1 MPSPSNPAHLRGGI
15 GLRFIVPVAF
25 LMLGALALVGG
36 LLWVGSLKQDE
47 LGLSH
52 QRQLV
57 EHAVRSRLNDLSI
70 TAKDYSWWDDAVRY
84 LVREFDPD
92 WADGNSGIYVLE
104 MFGYDH
110 SFVIDGADRTVYAA
124 IDGERASADA
134 FATLSPDLR
143 NLVEEAR
150 RAPQDEPQAA
160 AGLLHGT
167 DGVVLVAASAVLP
180 QEGSQLELLP
190 GPRSVLVLAQRLDE
204 LFLQGAEDAYRIRG
218 LRLLPAK
225 AQAPAAALP
234 LIAPDGARLGC
245 LTWLPERPGW
255 ELVRWVMPGLSGAL
269 LLFVDIAE
277 ASSDWIWE
285 TDAQLRVEFVSERF
299 AEITG
304 LGRDRVLGRTL
315 AGLFHPAEELERWER
330 HLGDLAAQRPFRDV
344 LCRLDEAP
352 NHDRTLRIAGKP
364 IVDGDGS
371 FRGYRGTATD
381 ITAELEAQ
389 SEAWRLARHDPVT
402 GLPNRLLVRER
413 LAQAVAECRRT
424 TEMAAVMCLDL
435 DRFKEINDRFGHA
448 AGDLL
453 IKACGERLAGCL
465 RETDTVAR
473 LGGDEFAIVQ
483 ARVERVA
490 EVRRLADRLLA
501 CLHQP
506 FELDGHEAMVTA
518 SIGVAIIPMDGD
530 DPAALLQNADIA
542 LYRAKSEG
550 RNRFRF
556 FEPGMDAELR
566 ERKGLEAELRHAVH
580 GGELEVYYQPQIDL
594 RSGALA
600 GVEALVRWNHPVR
613 GLIPAAAFIPIA
625 EETGLLLAIGEWMI
639 PTACREAAAWPRSR
653 LSINLSP
660 LQFKQQDLVGTI
672 RDALASARLAPDRLE
687 LEISESVLL
696 HDAQAALL
704 TLMQLKELGVRIAI
718 GDFGTGDSS
727 FRCLQKFRFDKLK
740 IDRSFVQD
748 LDGGSDSEALVRA
761 VVGLGR
767 SLGMETC
774 AEGVERVEQLALLEG
789 EGCDQVQ
796 GFLFSQP
803 MPAAALAQFIERAAT
818 QPRAIEMM
826 VDRSSRRA

>member
-57 EHAVRSRLNDLSI
+57 EHAIRSRLSDLSI

-92 WADGNSGIYVLE
+92 WADGNPGIYVLE
-104 MFGYDH
+104 MFGYDY
-110 SFVIDGADRTVYAA
+110 SFVIDGADRTLYAA
-124 IDGERASADA
+124 LDGERASADA

-143 NLVEEAR
+143 NLIEEAR

-180 QEGSQLELLP
+180 QEGSELELPP

-204 LFLQGAEDAYRIRG
+204 PFLQGAEDAYRIRG
-218 LRLLPAK
+218 LRLLPAQ

-255 ELVRWVMPGLSGAL
+255 KLVRWVMPGLSGAL
-269 LLFVDIAE
+269 LLFVAFTVGVMRYIQRAAATIKFGETRFRDIAE

-330 HLGDLAAQRPFRDV
+330 HLGDLGAQRPFRDV

-381 ITAELEAQ
+381 IAAEVA
-389 SEAWRLARHDPVT
+389 RLARGQERELRTWLYGAGGYRRPGASTPADAGLTEALAAAAAEVEDTYALMVRPV
-402 GLPNRLLVRER
+402 V
-413 LAQAVAECRRT
+413 V
-424 TEMAAVMCLDL
+424 
-435 DRFKEINDRFGHA
+435 
-448 AGDLL
+448 
-453 IKACGERLAGCL
+453 
-465 RETDTVAR
+465 
-473 LGGDEFAIVQ
+473 GGDRALDDDLRALV
-483 ARVERVA
+483 
-490 EVRRLADRLLA
+490 LASR
-501 CLHQP
+501 
-506 FELDGHEAMVTA
+506 EAMVNA
-518 SIGVAIIPMDGD
+518 AKHAGVDEVSVYAEVEPDEVNVFVRDRG
-530 DPAALLQNADIA
+530 A
-542 LYRAKSEG
+542 G
-550 RNRFRF
+550 
-556 FEPGMDAELR
+556 FEPDAVPDDR
-566 ERKGLEAELRHAVH
+566 HGLADSVRGRMTRH
-580 GGELEVYYQPQIDL
+580 GGTVRLRTHPGDGTEVHL
-594 RSGALA
+594 RM
-600 GVEALVRWNHPVR
+600 PVAT
-613 GLIPAAAFIPIA
+613 LPV
-625 EETGLLLAIGEWMI
+625 EET
-639 PTACREAAAWPRSR
+639 AAE
-653 LSINLSP
+653 
-660 LQFKQQDLVGTI
+660 V
-672 RDALASARLAPDRLE
+672 
-687 LEISESVLL
+687 
-696 HDAQAALL
+696 
-704 TLMQLKELGVRIAI
+704 
-718 GDFGTGDSS
+718 
-727 FRCLQKFRFDKLK
+727 
-740 IDRSFVQD
+740 
-748 LDGGSDSEALVRA
+748 A
-761 VVGLGR
+761 VV
-767 SLGMETC
+767 EEKEH
-774 AEGVERVEQLALLEG
+774 A
-789 EGCDQVQ
+789 
-796 GFLFSQP
+796 P
-803 MPAAALAQFIERAAT
+803 
-818 QPRAIEMM
+818 
-826 VDRSSRRA
+826 